1 MTETAPTFRVVPRPE
16 PTRRVVYSFEPTPES
31 RLVGARLRGLRIDK
45 GKTLEQAA
53 ADLGPAAGSSA
64 TLARTEAGTRAI
76 SSAALRALATY
87 YGTTVEALTAP
98 SDAPEPWEIVTGRNP
113 YTPKPES
120 TVMTPEQYALR
131 VYIPQL
137 EAKVKDLE
145 EQLAMFRG
153 ER

>member
-1 MTETAPTFRVVPRPE
+1 MTAETAPTFRVVPRPE
-16 PTRRVVYSFEPTPES
+16 PTRRVTYSFEPTRES

-45 GKTLEQAA
+45 GKTLEQVVKDLVLNGSAA
-53 ADLGPAAGSSA
+53 TLGRTETGDRYVSSA
-64 TLARTEAGTRAI
+64 QLSELAD
-76 SSAALRALATY
+76 Y

-98 SDAPEPWEIVTGRNP
+98 SDAPEPWEVPTAKP
-113 YTPKPES
+113 QYQPKPES
-120 TVMTPEQYALR
+120 TVMTPDQYALR